1 MRPRNIISLHS
12 ARVIPGS
19 NYLIDA
25 NVWILALLQFSDMKS
40 WENRYVDFFYEIVDS
55 RLTPAPKILM
65 PTLLMSELVN
75 TYLRKF
81 ALPDYKAEMGMD
93 ENKKLD
99 FKTEYRI
106 TQHYRERYEQLID
119 DIASF
124 SATLRFFDDR
134 GIIADPALLLNKAID
149 EFDYNDYLY
158 YAICR
163 ELKKTERVA
172 IVTNDGDYHPPDL
185 DVITSNPNLLNL

>member
-55 RLTPAPKILM
+55 
-65 PTLLMSELVN
+65 E
-75 TYLRKF
+75 
-81 ALPDYKAEMGMD
+81 
-93 ENKKLD
+93 
-99 FKTEYRI
+99 
-106 TQHYRERYEQLID
+106 HYRERYEQLID

>member
-1 MRPRNIISLHS
+1 MRPPNIIHIDS

-25 NVWILALLQFSDMKS
+25 NVWILALLQFGDMKT
-40 WENRYVDFFYEIVDS
+40 WENRYVDFFFEIVDCK
-55 RLTPAPKILM
+55 LTPAPKILM

-81 ALPDYKAEMGMD
+81 AMLDYKAEIGMD
-93 ENKKLD
+93 ENEKLD
-99 FKTEYRI
+99 FKAEYRV
-106 TQHYRERYEQLID
+106 TQHYRNRYEQFID
-119 DIASF
+119 DITSY
-124 SATLRFFDDR
+124 SAAIRFFDDR
-134 GIIADPALLLNKAID
+134 GIVADPALLLNKAID

-163 ELKKTERVA
+163 ELKKAERVA
-172 IVTNDGDYHPPDL
+172 IVTNDGDYHPHDL
-185 DVITSNPNLLNL
+185 DVITSNRKLLNL